1 MRDSATFRR
10 TAAAVGLVTTTALM
24 FVSVVLAP
32 EFPGDFE
39 SLLAEIE
46 AGGASARLSALAFTA
61 AQLPLVAALLGI
73 GHLLRA
79 ETPVLSNLGTSLGV
93 VGAFGHAVYGGVTLV
108 QLSMADDVANH
119 PVHAAVLRDVESGPA
134 VAFMAMGLLG
144 TVLGFLLLSIGL
156 WRAHVAPRWVGPV
169 LWAFLVVEFAGSAV
183 TEWSAHLAV
192 LLYAVALLGLAVTVV
207 RTSAAEWSLAT
218 AAPARTPADV

>member
-10 TAAAVGLVTTTALM
+10 TAASVGLVTTTVLM
-24 FVSVVLAP
+24 FLSVVLAP

-46 AGGASARLSALAFTA
+46 AGGTGAQVSALAFTA
-61 AQLPLVAALLGI
+61 AQLPLVAAVLGI
-73 GHLLRA
+73 GHLLRDGA
-79 ETPVLSNLGTSLGV
+79 PVLSNLGTSLSL

-108 QLSMADDVANH
+108 QLSMAGDVANH
-119 PVHAAVLRDVESGPA
+119 GVHADILGDVESGPA

-144 TVLGFLLLSIGL
+144 TVLGILLLSVGL
-156 WRAHVAPRWVGPV
+156 WRARIAPRWVAPV

-192 LLYAVALLGLAVTVV
+192 LLYAAAFFALAATV
-207 RTSAAEWSLAT
+207 L
-218 AAPARTPADV
+218 RTPAQQWRVGTATPVPTTAGV